1 MQLKKSLTLSAALM
15 VLPTFALAQDAPTFN
30 EVGPYIMTTLLFL
43 VGGFLVFWMAAGFA
57 MLEAGLVR
65 SKNVTTQLTKNIAL
79 FSFAA
84 IMYWLVGYNIMYP
97 LGEMSFPAGA
107 VDESQINWLIYSM
120 SEGVDD
126 DGNAIVNVIGYFG
139 AIGQAVL
146 QPVGVGAD
154 AVDLGY
160 ASDASDFFF
169 QLMFCATTA
178 SIVSGTLAE
187 RIKLWPFLV
196 FVIILT
202 GVIYP
207 IEASWQWGGG
217 FISAMGFSDFAGST
231 LVHAAGGF
239 AALAGAIIL
248 GPRLGKYNKEGRVI
262 PMPGSN
268 LTLATLGTFIL
279 WLGWFGFNGGSQ
291 LAAGTVGDITDVGR
305 IFANTNMAAAAGAV
319 VALIATQIMYKKVDL
334 TMVLNGALAGLV
346 SITAGPL
353 DPTLFGALWIGGL
366 GGVIVV
372 VTVPLLDK
380 MKIDDVVG
388 AIPVHLIAGLWGTL
402 AVPFYT
408 DGTSFVTQFIGFA
421 IIGAFV
427 FVASFVIWMILKVT
441 VGIRVSE
448 EAEING
454 LDTSELGM
462 EAYPEFSKG

>member
-1 MQLKKSLTLSAALM
+1 MKFMKSLPLAAAAIA
-15 VLPTFALAQDAPTFN
+15 LPSMGFAQDVAPGFN
-30 EVGPYIMTTLLFL
+30 EIGPYIMTTLLFL

-79 FSFAA
+79 FSLAG
-84 IMYWLVGYNIMYP
+84 IMYWAVGFNLMYP
-97 LGEMSFPAGA
+97 GEWIIEGWLGGFSPTSLE
-107 VDESQINWLIYSM
+107 
-120 SEGVDD
+120 
-126 DGNAIVNVIGYFG
+126 
-139 AIGQAVL
+139 
-146 QPVGVGAD
+146 PVGLGAAD
-154 AVDLGY
+154 ASLDY
-160 ASDASDFFF
+160 ASVASDFFF

-187 RIKLWPFLV
+187 RVKLWPFLI
-196 FVIILT
+196 FVVVLT
-202 GVIYP
+202 GFIYP

-217 FISAMGFSDFAGST
+217 WLSEMGFSDFAGST

-239 AALAGAIIL
+239 AALAGALVL
-248 GPRLGKYNKEGRVI
+248 GARIGKYKDGRVV

-268 LTLATLGTFIL
+268 LALATLGTFIL

-305 IFANTNMAAAAGAV
+305 IFANTNMAASAGAV
-319 VALIATQIMYKKVDL
+319 AALLLTQVLYKKPDL

-353 DPTLFGALWIGGL
+353 DPTLFGALWIGAV

-372 VTVPLLDK
+372 VAVPMLDK
-380 MKIDDVVG
+380 LKIDDVVG
-388 AIPVHLIAGLWGTL
+388 AIPVHLIAGFWGTMV
-402 AVPFYT
+402 VPVYT
-408 DGTSFVTQFIGFA
+408 ADTSFVIQFIGFA
-421 IIGAFV
+421 AIGIFV
-427 FVASFVIWMILKVT
+427 FVVSLIAFTLMKGVI
-441 VGIRVSE
+441 GIRVSE

-454 LDTSELGM
+454 LDVTELGM